1 MKVLLTGGLGYIG
14 SHTCLALANEG
25 FDVILLDNLS
35 NSKISVLYAI
45 QKISNKKFPFI
56 HCDIR
61 DTKSLRNIFKRNKID
76 LVVHFAGLKSV
87 YESTLNPIDY
97 FSNNV
102 EGTLSLLKVMQDMK
116 VKNLVFSSSATVYGN
131 PKLLPIDEDHPL
143 DALNPYGRSKLQAE
157 QILKD
162 LAVSDE
168 SWSIICLR
176 YFNPV
181 GAHDSFLIGEN
192 PIGIPSNLMP
202 YISKVAYKEID
213 FLNVFGGDYETPDGT
228 AIRDYIHVMDLAE
241 GHLAAARELKKLK
254 GFTALN
260 LGTGKGMSVLELI
273 KMYEKTNTCKIPF
286 KICSR
291 RDGDVAISYAEVL
304 KAKKILKWKS
314 RRTWEDM
321 CKSAY
326 QWQANLKVR

>member
-1 MKVLLTGGLGYIG
+1 MKILLTGGLGYIG